1 MKMSPV
7 CEPVYGQLD
16 RQGQAAACSVSSGQS
31 GEDTTICVLIELI
44 TRRSTVQTSHRHAHT
59 HMHTYIHMHTYVDT
73 HAHTHIHKHTYIHM
87 HTYVDTHA
95 HIHTHMCTYAHICI
109 HTHTHTHTSP

>member
-31 GEDTTICVLIELI
+31 GEDTTICVLI
-44 TRRSTVQTSHRHAHT
+44 
-59 HMHTYIHMHTYVDT
+59 DT